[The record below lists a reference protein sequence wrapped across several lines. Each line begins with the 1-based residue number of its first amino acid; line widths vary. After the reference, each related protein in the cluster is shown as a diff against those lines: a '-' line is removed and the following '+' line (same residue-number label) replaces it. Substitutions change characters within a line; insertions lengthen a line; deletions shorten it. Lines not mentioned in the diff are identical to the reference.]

1 MLILAFS
8 DYLPQACRLAHRLG
22 LPLAEVEVHHFP
34 DGESF
39 IALPS
44 GLPEHVLF
52 CRSLNRPNDKLIELM
67 LCARTAREM
76 GAKRL
81 TLIAPYL
88 CYMRQ
93 DFANRPG
100 VAVSQR
106 HIGRLLADLFDD
118 VVTVDPHLHRI
129 ERLQQAIPLDHA
141 LSLNAT
147 APIAE
152 FLKQKLDGALL
163 LGPDSESRQ
172 WTATLAEMTGFPF
185 QVAEKV
191 RLGDTQVTLKLPS
204 ADYRKQPV
212 VIVDDMA
219 STGRT
224 LARAAELLKEQG
236 VHEIYAVVTHAL
248 FCGDAERVIRDAGIE
263 AIWTTDSI
271 DHPTSCIQLDGLLAE
286 AVKPICSN
294 IDQDNGD
301 C

>member
-8 DYLPQACRLAHRLG
+8 DYLPQARRLAIRLG

-39 IALPS
+39 IALPPA
-44 GLPEHVLF
+44 LPAHVLF
-52 CRSLNRPNDKLIELM
+52 CRSLNQPNDKLIELL
-67 LCARTAREM
+67 LCARTAREL

-81 TLIAPYL
+81 TLVAPYL

-106 HIGRLLADLFDD
+106 HIGRLMADLFDA
-118 VVTVDPHLHRI
+118 VITVDPHLHRI
-129 ERLQQAIPLDHA
+129 DRLQQAIPLDHA
-141 LSLNAT
+141 ISLNAT
-147 APIAE
+147 SAIAD
-152 FLKQKLDGALL
+152 FLKQQFDTALL

-172 WTATLAEMTGFPF
+172 WVATLAGMTGFAF

-191 RLGDTQVTLKLPS
+191 RLGDTQVSLTLPE
-204 ADYRKQPV
+204 ADYRHQPV

-224 LARAAELLKEQG
+224 LAKAAELLKAKG
-236 VHEIYAVVTHAL
+236 AGEIHAVVTHAL
-248 FCGDAERVIRDAGIE
+248 FCGDSERVIREAGIQ
-263 AIWTTDSI
+263 ALWSTDSI
-271 DHPTSCIQLDGLLAE
+271 DHATSCIRLDGLLAD
-286 AVKPICSN
+286 AVTAML
-294 IDQDNGD
+294 NGNEKG
-301 C
+301 

>member
-8 DYLPQACRLAHRLG
+8 DYLPQAQRLSVRLG
-22 LPLAEVEVHHFP
+22 LPLGEVEVHHFP

-39 IALPS
+39 IALPPD
-44 GLPEHVLF
+44 LPEHVLF
-52 CRSLNRPNDKLIELM
+52 CRSLNRPNDKLIEL
-67 LCARTAREM
+67 LLSARTAREF

-118 VVTVDPHLHRI
+118 VITVDPHLHRI
-129 ERLQQAIPLDHA
+129 DRLDLAIPLDHA
-141 LSLNAT
+141 ISLKAT
-147 APIAE
+147 VPIAA
-152 FLKQKLDGALL
+152 FLKQQFTAALL

-172 WTATLAEMTGFPF
+172 WTATLAEMTGFTF
-185 QVAEKV
+185 QVAEKI
-191 RLGDTQVTLKLPS
+191 RLGDTEVSLKLPA
-204 ADYRKQPV
+204 ADYRGQPV

-224 LARAAELLKEQG
+224 LAKAAELLREKG
-236 VHEIYAVVTHAL
+236 AAEIYAVVTHAL
-248 FCGDAERVIRDAGIE
+248 FCGDAEYVIREAGVKTL
-263 AIWTTDSI
+263 WSTDSI
-271 DHPTSCIQLDGLLAE
+271 DHPTSCIMLDGLLADAVE
-286 AVKPICSN
+286 AML
-294 IDQDNGD
+294 NG
-301 C
+301 

>member
-1 MLILAFS
+1 MQVLAFS
-8 DYLPQACRLAHRLG
+8 DYLPPARRLATRLG

-44 GLPEHVLF
+44 DLPEHVLF
-52 CRSLNRPNDKLIELM
+52 CRSLNQPNDKLIELL
-67 LCARTAREM
+67 LCARTAREL
-76 GAKRL
+76 GANRL

-106 HIGRLLADLFDD
+106 HIGRLLAELFDD
-118 VVTVDPHLHRI
+118 VITVDPHLHRI
-129 ERLQQAIPLDHA
+129 DRLQQAIPLDHA
-141 LSLNAT
+141 VSLNAT
-147 APIAE
+147 VPIAE
-152 FLKQKLDGALL
+152 FLKQKLDNALL

-172 WTATLAEMTGFPF
+172 WTAALADLTGFAF

-191 RLGDTQVTLKLPS
+191 RLGDTQVTLKLPE
-204 ADYRKQPV
+204 ADYCKQPV

-224 LARAAELLKEQG
+224 LARAAELLKEKG
-236 VHEIYAVVTHAL
+236 ASEIYTVVTHAL
-248 FCGDAERVIRDAGIE
+248 FCDDAERVIREAGVE
-263 AIWTTDSI
+263 ALWSTDSI
-271 DHPTSCIQLDGLLAE
+271 PHSTSCIMLDGLLAN
-286 AVKPICSN
+286 AVKTILSEY
-294 IDQDNGD
+294 
-301 C
+301 

>member
-8 DYLPQACRLAHRLG
+8 DYLSQAQRLATRLE

-39 IALPS
+39 TALPPD
-44 GLPEHVLF
+44 LPKHVLF
-52 CRSLNRPNDKLIELM
+52 CRSLNQPNSKLIELL
-67 LCARTAREM
+67 LCAKTAREL
-76 GAKRL
+76 GTKRL

-106 HIGRLLADLFDD
+106 HIGRLLAELFDD
-118 VVTVDPHLHRI
+118 VITVDPHLHRI
-129 ERLQQAIPLDHA
+129 GRLQQAIPLDHA
-141 LSLNAT
+141 ISLNAT
-147 APIAE
+147 AVIAE
-152 FLKQKLDGALL
+152 FLEQKFDHALL

-172 WTATLAEMTGFPF
+172 WVATLAEMTGFTF

-191 RLGDTQVTLKLPS
+191 RLGDTEVTLTLPE

-224 LARAAELLKEQG
+224 LAKAAELLHAKGAEE
-236 VHEIYAVVTHAL
+236 VHAVVTHAL
-248 FCGDAERVIRDAGIE
+248 FCGDAERVIREAGVQTL
-263 AIWTTDSI
+263 WSTDSI
-271 DHPTSCIQLDGLLAE
+271 DHSASCIKLDGVLAD
-286 AVKPICSN
+286 AVKAMLN
-294 IDQDNGD
+294 EH
-301 C
+301 